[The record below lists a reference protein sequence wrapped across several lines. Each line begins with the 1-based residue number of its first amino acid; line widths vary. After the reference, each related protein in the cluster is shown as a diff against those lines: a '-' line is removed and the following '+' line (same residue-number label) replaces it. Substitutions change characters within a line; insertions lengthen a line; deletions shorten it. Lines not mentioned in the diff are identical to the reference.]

1 MEKLLTV
8 AEAAPLVNMSRQGLY
23 AAIRAQ
29 QFPALHIGRRIRI
42 PQSSVQRWIAEQTQL
57 LTMSS
62 RADEEPP
69 QEDGVTTAR
78 PLHRLFPNK

>member
-23 AAIRAQ
+23 AAIRAK

-42 PQSSVQRWIAEQTQL
+42 PQSSVQRWIAEQVQSEIT
-57 LTMSS
+57 SS
-62 RADEEPP
+62 PSADRQNHSTE
-69 QEDGVTTAR
+69 R
-78 PLHRLFPNK
+78 PSRFR

>member
-23 AAIRAQ
+23 AAIRAR

-42 PQSSVQRWIAEQTQL
+42 PQSSVQQWIAEQMQ
-57 LTMSS
+57 
-62 RADEEPP
+62 A
-69 QEDGVTTAR
+69 TTTTPHER
-78 PLHRLFPNK
+78 PLSDW

>member
-42 PQSSVQRWIAEQTQL
+42 PQSSVQQWIAEQVQNANHPAML
-57 LTMSS
+57 Q
-62 RADEEPP
+62 ADE
-69 QEDGVTTAR
+69 Q
-78 PLHRLFPNK
+78 LNKRW

>member
-23 AAIRAQ
+23 AAIRAK

-42 PQSSVQRWIAEQTQL
+42 PQSSVQQWIAEQVQNANHL
-57 LTMSS
+57 AMPHV
-62 RADEEPP
+62 DEH
-69 QEDGVTTAR
+69 
-78 PLHRLFPNK
+78 LNKKKFW

>member
-23 AAIRAQ
+23 AAIRAK

-42 PQSSVQRWIAEQTQL
+42 PQSSVQRWIAEQMQNASFSATPQ
-57 LTMSS
+57 
-62 RADEEPP
+62 ADE
-69 QEDGVTTAR
+69 Q
-78 PLHRLFPNK
+78 LKNYLS

>member
-23 AAIRAQ
+23 AAIRAK

-42 PQSSVQRWIAEQTQL
+42 PQSSVQQWIAEQVQTANHL
-57 LTMSS
+57 AMTH
-62 RADEEPP
+62 ADE
-69 QEDGVTTAR
+69 Q
-78 PLHRLFPNK
+78 LNKKKLW

>member
-23 AAIRAQ
+23 AAIRAK

-42 PQSSVQRWIAEQTQL
+42 PQSSVQRWIAEQMQNAHPL
-57 LTMSS
+57 GL
-62 RADEEPP
+62 P
-69 QEDGVTTAR
+69 QAVEA
-78 PLHRLFPNK
+78 PLSQKLK

>member
-23 AAIRAQ
+23 AAIRAK

-42 PQSSVQRWIAEQTQL
+42 PQSSVQQWIAEQMQTTTL
-57 LTMSS
+57 PSDERLERDSS
-62 RADEEPP
+62 EHHCIPAL
-69 QEDGVTTAR
+69 VS
-78 PLHRLFPNK
+78 